1 MSLNL
6 ASFANYGGDE
16 ENIAS
21 SSDAPEEP
29 LPVGIRVKNEFAEPE
44 ESSALR
50 NMGLPT
56 SFGLETATVKKGEKQ
71 SFYCDLCFVELNSLD
86 TMRSHLYGSK
96 HLKKQNQYEQNLM
109 NEGKIVDKNTY
120 IRSVPHPKNAP
131 KKIPVPLKDKLSEI
145 GAHNPIVGL
154 AHITEIISV
163 SNVEMEPFY
172 ECNLCNNQG
181 EANGMVNH
189 ILGRGHREK
198 FFSQL
203 DDRDYSK
210 MSSGELCKQA
220 GKRSER
226 GEWDL
231 IKTIYSDELYPWPS
245 GKAPWSLE
253 NGGTGNPPTYN
264 REFMRDREKAL
275 QPSIKPDPDN
285 PFQAAASAAPVV
297 SEEDSKVIF
306 QVKALPALH
315 TYDDL
320 RTCYSTAK
328 RLIEKAT
335 EYQRYELKNRQFRT
349 DLDDLKHMA
358 VTNIEELERIKL
370 RNEFH
375 AVTVTPF
382 SNPTSVI
389 KREREIDEWSE
400 PRSYRHARERSPYR
414 RDRSRSPSTSRSRY
428 D

>member
-6 ASFANYGGDE
+6 ASFANYVGDE

-181 EANGMVNH
+181 EAWSI
-189 ILGRGHREK
+189 ILEVGVTEK
-198 FFSQL
+198 SFF
-203 DDRDYSK
+203 
-210 MSSGELCKQA
+210 A
-220 GKRSER
+220 
-226 GEWDL
+226 
-231 IKTIYSDELYPWPS
+231 
-245 GKAPWSLE
+245 
-253 NGGTGNPPTYN
+253 N
-264 REFMRDREKAL
+264 
-275 QPSIKPDPDN
+275 
-285 PFQAAASAAPVV
+285 
-297 SEEDSKVIF
+297 
-306 QVKALPALH
+306 
-315 TYDDL
+315 
-320 RTCYSTAK
+320 
-328 RLIEKAT
+328 
-335 EYQRYELKNRQFRT
+335 
-349 DLDDLKHMA
+349 
-358 VTNIEELERIKL
+358 
-370 RNEFH
+370 
-375 AVTVTPF
+375 
-382 SNPTSVI
+382 
-389 KREREIDEWSE
+389 
-400 PRSYRHARERSPYR
+400 
-414 RDRSRSPSTSRSRY
+414 
-428 D
+428 